1 MTAKRIVWSKFFNA
15 GQTCIAPDYILVEK
29 TIKQKLLEALEKEI
43 KNNYSNTD
51 TVNENYVQIINERH
65 FQRLTD
71 LIPTDRIYSG
81 GEYNIEKRIIHPTV
95 LHNINFEDDIMKD
108 EIFGPILPIISF
120 DNLDE
125 TIANIKKKDKPLS
138 LYIYSNDKKRIKK
151 LLNEISFGGGAIN
164 DSLVHLLNPNLP
176 FGGVGASGIGSYHS
190 KAGFDT
196 FTHYKSILHK
206 SFLFEPNIKYKP
218 YSKLK
223 KKILKLLLE

>member
-1 MTAKRIVWSKFFNA
+1 MTAKRIVWAKFFNA

-29 TIKQKLLEALEKEI
+29 KIEQKLLEAVKKEM
-43 KNNYSNTD
+43 KNNYSKTD

-65 FQRLTD
+65 FQRLTN

-81 GEYNIEKRIIHPTV
+81 GEYNIEERVIHPTI
-95 LHNINFEDDIMKD
+95 LHNISFEDDIMKD

-151 LLNEISFGGGAIN
+151 LLKEISFGGGAIN